1 MLNVTNVSGHF
12 GTEMYKEHV
21 NYVLM
26 LSIHN
31 LDQNHVFFS
40 RKPTNKYV
48 AFQSTRHIILI
59 ISDIEQPLAERMTQ
73 PTDGSIQPIQ
83 VTEQE
88 KKAVAENDR
97 MCSLLSTI
105 LYNTNLP

>member
-1 MLNVTNVSGHF
+1 M
-12 GTEMYKEHV
+12 
-21 NYVLM
+21 
-26 LSIHN
+26 
-31 LDQNHVFFS
+31 
-40 RKPTNKYV
+40 
-48 AFQSTRHIILI
+48 
-59 ISDIEQPLAERMTQ
+59 SDIEQPLAERMTQ

-105 LYNTNLP
+105 LYNANLPQTMVLEANCMTIARTTLKQIFD